1 MVILAFLFKKSTVCA
16 FTVPI
21 VYHLCMGKPGR
32 KPQAQIDALREQITQ
47 LLLNGVPTAQIA
59 KATDLSVH
67 TVREHIRNIRKKWS
81 EDQPDQ
87 TLTRAELI
95 QKARMIGQQAA
106 VGASKARG
114 SAMEI
119 QYLKIQIEIL
129 DKVAKL
135 TGAYAPVRQEVS
147 GVDGGAIEISKT
159 PHEIDNLTAAELSD
173 RLFVWAEQLEEA
185 SKGAENETKQIT
197 SDTTSN

>member
-1 MVILAFLFKKSTVCA
+1 
-16 FTVPI
+16 
-21 VYHLCMGKPGR
+21 MGKPGR

-47 LLLNGVPTAQIA
+47 LLLNGVPTAQIS

-67 TVREHIRNIRKKWS
+67 TVREHIRTIRKKWA

-87 TLTRAELI
+87 ILTRAELV
-95 QKARMIGQQAA
+95 QRARLIGQQAA
-106 VGASKARG
+106 IGASKARG

-119 QYLKIQIEIL
+119 QYLKVQIEIL

-159 PHEIDNLTAAELSD
+159 PHEIDTLTASELSG
-173 RLFVWAEQLEEA
+173 RLAIWSKQLEEA
-185 SKGAENETKQIT
+185 SKIAEHEEAKQIK
-197 SDTTSN
+197 DTTTAN

>member
-1 MVILAFLFKKSTVCA
+1 
-16 FTVPI
+16 
-21 VYHLCMGKPGR
+21 MGKPGR

-47 LLLNGVPTAQIA
+47 LLLNGVPTAQIS

-67 TVREHIRNIRKKWS
+67 TVREHIRAIRKKWA

-87 TLTRAELI
+87 ILTRAELV
-95 QKARMIGQQAA
+95 QRARMIGQQAA

-159 PHEIDNLTAAELSD
+159 PHEIDTLTSGELSG
-173 RLFVWAEQLEEA
+173 RLAIWSRQLEEA
-185 SKGAENETKQIT
+185 SKIAEHEAEAKQIEDT
-197 SDTTSN
+197 SAAD

>member
-1 MVILAFLFKKSTVCA
+1 MCA
-16 FTVPI
+16 FALGI
-21 VYHLCMGKPGR
+21 VYHLGMGKPGR

-67 TVREHIRNIRKKWS
+67 TVREHIRGIRKKWS

-114 SAMEI
+114 SGMEI

-159 PHEIDNLTAAELSD
+159 PHEIDTLTAGELSS
-173 RLFVWAEQLEEA
+173 RLSIWAEQLEEA
-185 SKGAENETKQIT
+185 AKNAETEAKQIEANAT
-197 SDTTSN
+197 SD

>member
-1 MVILAFLFKKSTVCA
+1 M
-16 FTVPI
+16 
-21 VYHLCMGKPGR
+21 VYHLLMGKPGR

-59 KATDLSVH
+59 KATDLSVF
-67 TVREHIRNIRKKWS
+67 TIREHIRSIRKKWA
-81 EDQPDQ
+81 EEQPDQ
-87 TLTRAELI
+87 ILTRAELV
-95 QKARMIGQQAA
+95 QRARMIGQQAA
-106 VGASKARG
+106 IGASKARG

-119 QYLKIQIEIL
+119 QYLKVQIEIL

-159 PHEIDNLTAAELSD
+159 PHEIDTLTANELAG
-173 RLFVWAEQLEEA
+173 RLTAWAQQLEET
-185 SKGAENETKQIT
+185 GRDVEQNETKQVEA
-197 SDTTSN
+197 TTAAE